1 MTGPNVPRVRRAPLP
16 DDAILVI
23 RGDDLDPSTSRRQ
36 AEAFRRR
43 FADWGRWGLSA
54 FYARN
59 DAEVDDLGSDQLER
73 FSLLGCYRVVDLQKA
88 GFEIWP
94 TFRTPHVTIAFT
106 GDLDERLAALAGVAH
121 EVRVNPYHEFDDTPE
136 R

>member
-1 MTGPNVPRVRRAPLP
+1 MRRAPLP

-23 RGDDLDPSTSRRQ
+23 RGDNLDPATSRRQ

-43 FADWGRWGLSA
+43 FSDSGRWELSA

-59 DAEVDDLGSDQLER
+59 DAEIDDSGADQLER
-73 FSLLGCYRVVDLQKA
+73 FPLLGCYRVVDLQKT

-106 GDLDERLAALAGVAH
+106 GDLDERLAALVGVAH
-121 EVRVNPYHEFDDTPE
+121 EVPPSAR